1 MAAND
6 EADDEAIDP
15 KRLLMWTFIFF
26 IAFSSITVFVGLS
39 LMAFFQPGADFKTAV
54 DSVPK
59 SRLIVLTEVEK
70 LRSQLEKN
78 TERTDMVYNVIL

>member
-1 MAAND
+1 MEND
-6 EADDEAIDP
+6 VHDDEAIDP

-39 LMAFFQPGADFKTAV
+39 LMAFFQPGADFKAAV
-54 DSVPK
+54 ENSPK
-59 SRLIVLTEVEK
+59 SRLIVPTEVER
-70 LRSQLEKN
+70 LRSQVEKN